1 MPIYEYLCGKC
12 ESRFEALVKGP
23 KQKVSCEKCGS
34 KKVSRK
40 YTVFGLNF
48 GAAPEKG
55 FTGLCHC
62 GQGGC
67 AICSAKV

>member
-1 MPIYEYLCGKC
+1 MPIYEYLCDKC
-12 ESRFEALVKGP
+12 EHRFEALVKTS
-23 KQKVSCEKCGS
+23 KQKVSCSKCRS
-34 KKVSRK
+34 RKVSRK

-48 GAAPEKG
+48 GASPEPG

-67 AICSAKV
+67 AVCSAKV